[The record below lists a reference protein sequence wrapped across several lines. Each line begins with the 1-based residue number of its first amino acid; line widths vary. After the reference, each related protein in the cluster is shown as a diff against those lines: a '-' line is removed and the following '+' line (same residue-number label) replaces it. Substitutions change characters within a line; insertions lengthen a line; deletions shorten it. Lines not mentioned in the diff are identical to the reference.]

1 MAGAGTRCYGTCSQ
15 PPQARMKTSL
25 DHLPTRKQAQLQG
38 IVQIVRELAEVE
50 MIILFGSHARGDWVE
65 DPENGYFSDFDL
77 LVLVQTEGMA
87 DSDKLWS
94 KVRDRAQNITGDVPV
109 SIVVHTVKDVNQK
122 LERGQYFFADI
133 HQEGI
138 MLYDSYRHQLAE
150 PRKMTA
156 EHRRSFAQECFESYF
171 ERGNRFYA
179 HFEFSLQNAWNPEA
193 AFHLH
198 QATENYYKTVT
209 LVFTAYRPKDH
220 NIENLGN
227 KCGKLHEAMRDVFPM
242 ATPEDEARFK
252 LLKAAYVDARYSMKY
267 RISCE
272 DLEILA
278 GHVRELRARTERAC
292 REHITLLAAAAPP
305 AEH

>member
-1 MAGAGTRCYGTCSQ
+1 
-15 PPQARMKTSL
+15 MKTSL
-25 DHLPTRKQAQLQG
+25 DHLPAHKQAQLQDM
-38 IVQIVRELAEVE
+38 VRIIRQLAEVE

-65 DPENGYFSDFDL
+65 DPESGYFSDFDL

-87 DSDKLWS
+87 ESDKLWYR
-94 KVRDRAQNITGDVPV
+94 VRDRAQNVTRGIPV

-122 LERGQYFFADI
+122 LARGMYFFADVYK
-133 HQEGI
+133 EGI

-150 PRKMTA
+150 PREMTA
-156 EHRRSFAQECFESYF
+156 AQRQAFAQECFEHYF
-171 ERGNRFYA
+171 ERAHRFYA
-179 HFEFSLQNAWNPEA
+179 TFEFNLQQGWYPEA
-193 AFHLH
+193 AFQLH

-220 NIENLGN
+220 NIEALGS
-227 KCGKLHEAMRDVFPM
+227 KCGKLHEAMRDVFPHGPT
-242 ATPEDEARFK
+242 ATPEENERFK

-267 RISCE
+267 RISRA

-292 REHITLLAAAAPP
+292 REHIELLAAAA
-305 AEH
+305 AAQAQH

>member
-1 MAGAGTRCYGTCSQ
+1 
-15 PPQARMKTSL
+15 MKTSI
-25 DHLPTRKQAQLQG
+25 DHLPARKQAQLQG
-38 IVQIVRELAEVE
+38 VVRIIRELAEVE

-94 KVRDRAQNITGDVPV
+94 RVRDRAQNLTGDVPV
-109 SIVVHTVKDVNQK
+109 SVIVHTVKDVSQK

-133 HQEGI
+133 YQEGI
-138 MLYDSYRHQLAE
+138 VLYDSYRHQLAE
-150 PRKMTA
+150 PRKMTP
-156 EHRRSFAQECFESYF
+156 EQRLSFAQECFETYF
-171 ERGNRFYA
+171 ERANRFYRY
-179 HFEFSLQNAWNPEA
+179 FEFALQGSEYPEA
-193 AFHLH
+193 AFLLH

-227 KCGKLHEAMRDVFPM
+227 KCGKLHEAMRSIFPRGST

-267 RISCE
+267 RISRE

-278 GHVRELRARTERAC
+278 SHVRALRARAERAC
-292 REHITLLAAAAPP
+292 REHIALLAAAAAPR
-305 AEH
+305 AQS

>member
-1 MAGAGTRCYGTCSQ
+1 
-15 PPQARMKTSL
+15 MKTSL
-25 DHLPTRKQAQLQG
+25 DHLPARKQTQLQG
-38 IVQIVRELAEVE
+38 IVRIIRELAEVE

-94 KVRDRAQNITGDVPV
+94 KVRDRAQNITGNVPV

-138 MLYDSYRHQLAE
+138 VLYDSYRHQLAE
-150 PRKMTA
+150 PRKMTV
-156 EHRRSFAQECFESYF
+156 EQRRAFAQECFDSYF
-171 ERGNRFYA
+171 ERGNRFYKY
-179 HFEFSLQNAWNPEA
+179 FEFALQGSEYPEA
-193 AFHLH
+193 AFLLH

-220 NIENLGN
+220 NIENLDS
-227 KCGKLHEAMRDVFPM
+227 KCGKLHEAMRGIFPRGPG

-267 RISCE
+267 RISRK

-292 REHITLLAAAAPP
+292 REHIALLGAPATAAAPP
-305 AEH
+305 TQP

>member
-1 MAGAGTRCYGTCSQ
+1 MVLART
-15 PPQARMKTSL
+15 PPQRSHARMKSSL
-25 DHLPTRKQAQLQG
+25 DHLPARKQTQLQG
-38 IVQIVRELAEVE
+38 IVQIIRELAEVE
-50 MIILFGSHARGDWVE
+50 MLILFGSHARGDWVE

-94 KVRDRAQNITGDVPV
+94 RVRDRAQNLTRDVPV

-122 LERGQYFFADI
+122 LERGQYFFTDI

-138 MLYDSYRHQLAE
+138 VLYDSYRHQLAE

-156 EHRRSFAQECFESYF
+156 EQRRAFAQECFESYF
-171 ERGNRFYA
+171 ERGNQFYA
-179 HFEFSLQNAWNPEA
+179 NFEFNLQNAWYQVA
-193 AFHLH
+193 AFQLH
-198 QATENYYKTVT
+198 QAAENYYKTVT

-227 KCGKLHEAMRDVFPM
+227 KCGKLHEAMRGIFPRGPT

-267 RISCE
+267 RISRE

-278 GHVRELRARTERAC
+278 GHVRTLRARTERAC
-292 REHITLLAAAAPP
+292 REHIALLAAAA
-305 AEH
+305 ASQAQH

>member
-1 MAGAGTRCYGTCSQ
+1 MVPASLCCHE
-15 PPQARMKTSL
+15 PPHAPMKTSL
-25 DHLPTRKQAQLQG
+25 DHLPARKQTQLQG
-38 IVQIVRELAEVE
+38 IVRIIRDLAEVE

-94 KVRDRAQNITGDVPV
+94 RVRDRAQNLTGKVPV

-133 HQEGI
+133 HKEGI
-138 MLYDSYRHQLAE
+138 VLYDSYRHQLAE

-156 EHRRSFAQECFESYF
+156 EQRRAFAQECFDSYF
-171 ERGNRFYA
+171 ERGNQFYA
-179 HFEFSLQNAWNPEA
+179 NFEFNLQNAWYPMA
-193 AFHLH
+193 AFQLH
-198 QATENYYKTVT
+198 QAAENYYKTVT

-220 NIENLGN
+220 NIENLDS
-227 KCGKLHEAMRDVFPM
+227 KCGKLHEAMRGIFPRGPA

-252 LLKAAYVDARYSMKY
+252 AARGRAAGPGRSAQQLGSVVD
-267 RISCE
+267 
-272 DLEILA
+272 L
-278 GHVRELRARTERAC
+278 GREE
-292 REHITLLAAAAPP
+292 
-305 AEH
+305 